1 MRQGRA
7 HAAPRRAALGRTTG
21 TAHSSGSTS
30 AATPSAR
37 ASRSWWVKARPP
49 LLSALEHPVSTQ
61 DHRRLYDAACALVW
75 LVCFTAAALAR
86 CAIGM
91 RCITAC

>member
-1 MRQGRA
+1 MLCDRDAA
-7 HAAPRRAALGRTTG
+7 HALGRTTG

-61 DHRRLYDAACALVW
+61 DHRRLYECGLCAGLVG
-75 LVCFTAAALAR
+75 LLYGR
-86 CAIGM
+86 CA
-91 RCITAC
+91 RALCYSDAPRHC